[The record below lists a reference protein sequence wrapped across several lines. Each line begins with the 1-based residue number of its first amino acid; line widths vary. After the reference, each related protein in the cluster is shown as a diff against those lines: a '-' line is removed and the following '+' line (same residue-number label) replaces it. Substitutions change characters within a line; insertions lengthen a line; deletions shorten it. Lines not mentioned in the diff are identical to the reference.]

1 RGLQYTIDHPEETF
15 EICLEYVPE
24 AGGENR
30 AIQMAVLKESIKFWE
45 SERLGYSDP
54 AAWEA
59 SQEFMLEVG
68 LVETETDVEA
78 MFSNE
83 FVLEP

>member
-1 RGLQYTIDHPEETF
+1 
-15 EICLEYVPE
+15 
-24 AGGENR
+24 
-30 AIQMAVLKESIKFWE
+30 MAVLKESIKFWE